1 MICDIDF
8 TCIDGTR
15 FRLKAT
21 LEKEKIDHEETLSQQ
36 KKEYMTEVKV
46 CRSKA
51 GRGCTPSLQGRL
63 AGPRGNFTSIRSRVR
78 IHCGQPHFF
87 SLSGVDIHG
96 SAVISTNY
104 KMFMFGM

>member
-51 GRGCTPSLQGRL
+51 GMDRLGVYTFSPRKISRPRQFHINQVAGSNPLPST
-63 AGPRGNFTSIRSRVR
+63 A
-78 IHCGQPHFF
+78 FF
-87 SLSGVDIHG
+87 SACPVWIYT
-96 SAVISTNY
+96 AQQ
-104 KMFMFGM
+104 